1 MTDKKAISHHAS
13 ATEAN
18 EADKAEC
25 DRLGA
30 LAKAEDVK
38 RSELLTRSQMAHRA
52 GDRDA
57 ARVLSKQ
64 GKVHGSRRDS
74 YSAQARDLIFRANN
88 RRLPLDTIDLHGLYV
103 KEAKEFL
110 TARID
115 AIAAEVRH
123 DSERPLRVIVGR
135 GIHST
140 NGERK
145 LAPAVEHICRARGL
159 QFCEDE
165 TNPGRILISLQPGGV
180 GRGQRRLLPTR
191 QQQAPPLQA
200 PPPQAYAE
208 SQLQYGRYQTQYGE
222 YRPQYGK
229 HRPQSDGYLPQYGT
243 STARSGSRG
252 AGLCFWLICLM
263 VCFGFLCLGVV
274 LIPLFFGLLVYF
286 GFVGMCVLSLF
297 IIPLYA
303 ARRAMAASSSL
314 FKQLP

>member
-64 GKVHGSRRDS
+64 GKVHGARRDS

-88 RRLPLDTIDLHGLYV
+88 RCLPLDTIDLHGLYV

-115 AIAAEVRH
+115 ATAAEVRH
-123 DSERPLRVIVGR
+123 DSERPLCVIVGR
-135 GIHST
+135 GNHST

-165 TNPGRILISLQPGGV
+165 TNPGRILISLRPGGV

-191 QQQAPPLQA
+191 RQQAPPLQALSPLAPLLQAPLPQA

-208 SQLQYGRYQTQYGE
+208 SQLQYGRYQSQYGN
-222 YRPQYGK
+222 
-229 HRPQSDGYLPQYGT
+229 
-243 STARSGSRG
+243 STDRSGSRG